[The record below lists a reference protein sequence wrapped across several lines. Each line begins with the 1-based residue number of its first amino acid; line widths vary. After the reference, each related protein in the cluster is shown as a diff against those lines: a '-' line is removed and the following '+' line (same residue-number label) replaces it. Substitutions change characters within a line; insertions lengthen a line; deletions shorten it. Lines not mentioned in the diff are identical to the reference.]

1 MVGPDPFGT
10 PGSIVVKSL
19 FQQELRVVNVGL
31 QGFADNIVS
40 AGGTATN
47 LSWAPPAGAD
57 AALGW
62 TLANMVGDPRIE
74 QANRIAYER
83 YLAAQPRLVDLV
95 LARDAMPGLA
105 ERRILH
111 AGPPIAWADMCG
123 PQQGAICGAI
133 LYEGWA
139 RTLEAAEAIAAS
151 GAIALDPCHAHGA
164 VGPMAGIISPSMP
177 VWVVENT
184 AAGNRAFCNLNEGLG
199 KVLRFGA
206 NSPDVLERLR
216 WLGTE
221 FFAAMR
227 VAVKGLADANL
238 KPLMAQA
245 LHMGDEL
252 HNRNAAASGLLF
264 KRLTLSL
271 LGSGLDSGVIQ
282 RVLTFV
288 AGNDHFFLNIS
299 MAACKTMS
307 DAAHG
312 VPGSSLVTVMAR
324 NGVKFGVRLSGTGDQ
339 WFQAPANPIDGLYFP
354 GYSIADAT
362 ADLGDSAITETN
374 GLGGFAMAASPAI
387 VQFVGGTPA
396 DATANSRHMLSIT
409 LGSNP
414 AFTLP
419 ALNFSGTP
427 AGIDARLVADS
438 GVLPII
444 NTGIAHRRAGVGQI
458 GAGITTAP
466 MACFSG
472 ALAALAR
479 TLPTLPGSA
488 S

>member
-1 MVGPDPFGT
+1 MKT
-10 PGSIVVKSL
+10 L
-19 FQQELRVVNVGL
+19 FEQDLKVVNVGL
-31 QGFADNIVS
+31 ESFAANITS
-40 AGGTATN
+40 AGGSVTH
-47 LSWAPPAGAD
+47 LSWSPPAGAD

-62 TLANMVGDPRIE
+62 TVANMVDDPRIE
-74 QANRIAYER
+74 EANRTAYER
-83 YLAAQPRLVDLV
+83 YLAAQPRLIDFL
-95 LARDAMPGLA
+95 LARDAIPALA

-111 AGPPIAWADMCG
+111 AGPPIAWPEMCG
-123 PQQGAICGAI
+123 PQKGAICGAI

-139 RTLEAAEAIAAS
+139 SSLEAAEKLAAS
-151 GAIALDPCHAHGA
+151 GQIAMEPCHAHGA

-184 AAGNRAFCNLNEGLG
+184 AAGNRAFCNVNEGLG

-206 NSPDVLERLR
+206 NSQEVIDRLR

-221 FFAAMR
+221 FFTAMQI
-227 VAVKGLADANL
+227 AVRGLADANL
-238 KPLMAQA
+238 KPLMGQA

-264 KRLTLSL
+264 KALALSL
-271 LGSGLDSGVIQ
+271 MDSKLDSGIIK

-288 AGNDHFFLNIS
+288 ARNDHFFLNLS
-299 MAACKTMS
+299 MAACKSMS

-312 VPGSSLVTVMAR
+312 IPGSSMVTVMAR
-324 NGVKFGVRLSGTGDQ
+324 NGVKFGIRLSGTGDR
-339 WFQAPANPIDGLYFP
+339 WFEAPANPVNGLYFP
-354 GYSIADAT
+354 GYTIEDAA

-387 VQFVGGTPA
+387 VQFVGGAPA
-396 DATANSRHMLSIT
+396 DATENSRRMLSIT

-419 ALNFSGTP
+419 ALDFGGTP
-427 AGIDARLVADS
+427 AGIDARLVVDS
-438 GVLPII
+438 GILPII
-444 NTGIAHRRAGVGQI
+444 NTGIAHKKAGVGQI

-466 MACFSG
+466 MECFNC
-472 ALAALAR
+472 AIAALAE
-479 TLPTLPGSA
+479 TLQSASRGAGSA

>member
-1 MVGPDPFGT
+1 VKGLFGQDL
-10 PGSIVVKSL
+10 K
-19 FQQELRVVNVGL
+19 VVNVGL
-31 QGFADNIVS
+31 QGFADNIAA
-40 AGGTATN
+40 AGGQVTHLA
-47 LSWAPPAGAD
+47 WAPPAGAD

-62 TLANMVGDPRIE
+62 TLANLLGDPRIE
-74 QANRIAYER
+74 QANRTAYQR
-83 YLAAQPRLVDLV
+83 YLSARPRLVDLL
-95 LARDAMPGLA
+95 LAREAIPALR

-111 AGPPIAWADMCG
+111 AGPPIEWAEMCG

-139 RTLEAAEAIAAS
+139 DTLEAAEKLAA
-151 GAIALDPCHAHGA
+151 GGGVALEPCHARGA

-177 VWVVENT
+177 VWVVEN
-184 AAGNRAFCNLNEGLG
+184 ADGGNRAFSNVNEGLG

-206 NSPDVLERLR
+206 NSPEVLDRLR
-216 WLGTE
+216 WLGAE
-221 FFAAMR
+221 FFTTMQT
-227 VAVKGLADANL
+227 AVRALGDADL

-264 KRLTLSL
+264 KRLALAL
-271 LGSGLDSGVIQ
+271 LGSKVERDAVQ
-282 RVLTFV
+282 RALAFV
-288 AGNDHFFLNIS
+288 AGNDHFFLNLS
-299 MAACKTMS
+299 MAACKSMT
-307 DAAHG
+307 DAAHR
-312 VPGSSLVTVMAR
+312 VPGSSMVTVMAR
-324 NGVKFGVRLSGTGDQ
+324 NGVNFGIRLSGTGDQ
-339 WFQAPANPIDGLYFP
+339 WFEAPANPVDGLYFP
-354 GYSIADAT
+354 GYTVKDAA

-396 DATANSRHMLSIT
+396 DATANSRRMLSIA

-419 ALNFSGTP
+419 ALEFSGTP

-438 GVLPII
+438 GILPII
-444 NTGIAHRRAGVGQI
+444 NTGIAHRKAGVGQI

-466 MACFSG
+466 MACFTG
-472 ALAALAR
+472 ALTALAESLKGMQR
-479 TLPTLPGSA
+479 
-488 S
+488 

>member
-1 MVGPDPFGT
+1 
-10 PGSIVVKSL
+10 VKTL
-19 FQQELRVVNVGL
+19 FEQDLKVVNVGL
-31 QGFADNIVS
+31 QGFADNIAA
-40 AGGTATN
+40 AGGHVTHS
-47 LSWAPPAGAD
+47 SWSPPAGAD

-62 TLANMVGDPRIE
+62 TLANMIGDPRIE
-74 QANRIAYER
+74 NANRTAYER
-83 YLAAQPRLVDLV
+83 YLGAQPRLVDFV
-95 LARDAMPGLA
+95 LARDAMPALA

-111 AGPPIAWADMCG
+111 SGPPIAWPDMCG

-139 RTLEAAEAIAAS
+139 KTLEAAEKLAAS
-151 GAIALDPCHAHGA
+151 GGVALEPCHAHRA

-184 AAGNRAFCNLNEGLG
+184 AAGNRAFCNVNEGLG

-206 NSPDVLERLR
+206 NSPEVLDRLR
-216 WLGTE
+216 WLGSE
-221 FFAAMR
+221 FFTAMQ
-227 VAVKGLADANL
+227 VAVRGLADADL

-271 LGSGLDSGVIQ
+271 LGSKLDGGAIK
-282 RVLTFV
+282 RALTFV
-288 AGNDHFFLNIS
+288 AGNDHFFLNLS
-299 MAACKTMS
+299 MAACKSMS

-312 VPGSSLVTVMAR
+312 VPGSSMVTVMAR
-324 NGVKFGVRLSGTGDQ
+324 NGVNFGIRLSGTGDK
-339 WFQAPANPIDGLYFP
+339 WFQAPANPVNGLYFP
-354 GYSIADAT
+354 GYTIEDAA

-396 DATANSRHMLSIT
+396 DATANSRRMLSIT

-419 ALNFSGTP
+419 ALNFGGTP
-427 AGIDARLVADS
+427 AGIDARLVVDA
-438 GVLPII
+438 GILPII
-444 NTGIAHRRAGVGQI
+444 NTGIAHKKAGVGQI

-466 MACFSG
+466 MECFN
-472 ALAALAR
+472 AAIAALGDSLHTVPKAAR
-479 TLPTLPGSA
+479 
-488 S
+488 